1 MLSRFVFFPMQNLD
15 FPLSTSRL
23 LLRPFADTDLNDIFE
38 YHSSP
43 EVVRY
48 MYWEVRDLEQTR
60 EALEKKKTLTSLNGE
75 GDALCLAVELKENHK
90 VIGEVILFWRS
101 QAHQQGEI
109 GYVFH
114 PGFGSK
120 GYATEAARVMLAIGF
135 EQIMFHRIYARC
147 DPRNVPSWRLMERLG
162 MRREAHFVHNEF
174 FKGEWGDEFYY
185 ALLRDEWLKSS
196 EREY

>member
-1 MLSRFVFFPMQNLD
+1 MVRIDNPIH
-15 FPLSTSRL
+15 TTRL
-23 LLRPFADTDLNDIFE
+23 LLRPFQDADLNDIFE

-60 EALEKKKTLTSLNGE
+60 VALEKKKAQTSLNAE
-75 GDALCLAVELKENHK
+75 GDAICLAVELQESHK

-101 QAHQQGEI
+101 QAHQQGEV

-114 PGFGSK
+114 PAFGGK
-120 GYATEAARVMLAIGF
+120 GYATEAAKVMLAIGF
-135 EQIMFHRIYARC
+135 EQMMFHRIYARC

-162 MRREAHFVHNEF
+162 MRREAHFVHSEI

-185 ALLRDEWLKSS
+185 AMLQDEWNAPK
-196 EREY
+196 

>member
-1 MLSRFVFFPMQNLD
+1 ML
-15 FPLSTSRL
+15 TSLNSIVTDRL
-23 LLRPFADTDLNDIFE
+23 LLRPFEDADLNDIFE
-38 YHSSP
+38 YHSLP

-60 EALEKKKTLTSLNGE
+60 EALEKKKTLTSLNAE
-75 GDALCLAVELKENHK
+75 GDALCLAVELKESHK

-101 QAHQQGEI
+101 QAHQQGEV

-114 PGFGSK
+114 PGFGGK
-120 GYATEAARVMLAIGF
+120 GYATEAARVMLTIGF
-135 EQIMFHRIYARC
+135 KQIGFHRIYARC

-162 MRREAHFVHNEF
+162 MRREAHLVHNEF

-196 EREY
+196 ERKY